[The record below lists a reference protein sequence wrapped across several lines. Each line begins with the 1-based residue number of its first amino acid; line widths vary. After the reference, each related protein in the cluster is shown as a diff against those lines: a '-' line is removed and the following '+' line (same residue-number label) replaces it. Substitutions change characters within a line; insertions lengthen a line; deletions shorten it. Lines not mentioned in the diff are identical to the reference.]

1 MAAHLGEVD
10 EGKIDNMAY
19 IWFELI
25 LQALGKRLDF
35 ESVIN
40 LLGNSFAKDAAKA
53 VAAANP
59 LRKGKKSG
67 GAGAAFAQMAGNIKI
82 IDAKKGDVFG
92 GSTSPLGDIAW
103 IKDVKSKDTGKE

>member
-1 MAAHLGEVD
+1 
-10 EGKIDNMAY
+10 MAY

-59 LRKGKKSG
+59 LKKGEQHSG

-82 IDAKKGDVFG
+82 IDGKKDDVFG
-92 GSTSPLGDIAW
+92 GSDSPLGSISW
-103 IKDVKSKDTGKE
+103 IKDLQNKE